1 MEYYIIDE
9 LWIEIKDYLFHD
21 IKRHGKHLKNDFY
34 IKKYNKVMENIPR
47 PYVPILGPRILYSG
61 NKQNRIVKY
70 LYKML
75 PVALTNDL
83 KETPPGTI
91 SDIINMSNR
100 IIIVSSLLPDDYN
113 ISDYEIRNDYY
124 NYYVEDNN

>member
-9 LWIEIKDYLFHD
+9 IWIEIKDYLFHD
-21 IKRHGKHLKNDFY
+21 IKRHGKHLKNDIY
-34 IKKYNKVMENIPR
+34 IKKYNNVMDHIPR

-61 NKQNRIVKY
+61 NKKNRIVKY

-83 KETPPGTI
+83 RD
-91 SDIINMSNR
+91 S
-100 IIIVSSLLPDDYN
+100 
-113 ISDYEIRNDYY
+113 
-124 NYYVEDNN
+124 